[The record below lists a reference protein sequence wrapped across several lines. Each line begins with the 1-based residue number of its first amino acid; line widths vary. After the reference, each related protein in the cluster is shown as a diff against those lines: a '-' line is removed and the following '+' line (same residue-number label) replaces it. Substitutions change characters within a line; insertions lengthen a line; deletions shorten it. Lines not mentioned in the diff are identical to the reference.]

1 MKLGPRLKLI
11 SFTGLIQIFC
21 GASPSFPKDPR
32 ASPSILDVVIWKLY
46 LRGTE
51 YYLQLTCC
59 SVISIAQEDENAL
72 TPCSPDGA
80 SASHNLGQAHFIV
93 KFDQHRSV
101 LTVKLVKALNLSP
114 LEKEW
119 SKPCNPYVI
128 VQLLPDY
135 RHQLQSTVHKKTT
148 NPRFDETFE
157 FEVRH

>member
-1 MKLGPRLKLI
+1 MAQKRLCLSSLFVIRKPPQG
-11 SFTGLIQIFC
+11 TG
-21 GASPSFPKDPR
+21 
-32 ASPSILDVVIWKLY
+32 
-46 LRGTE
+46 
-51 YYLQLTCC
+51 YYPQLTCC
-59 SVISIAQEDENAL
+59 SVFSVTQEDENAL
-72 TPCSPDGA
+72 TACSPDGA
-80 SASHNLGQAHFIV
+80 SSSSHNLGQAHFIV

-101 LTVKLVKALNLSP
+101 LTVRLVKALNLSP

-157 FEVRH
+157 FEVRKFEKISQPFARVASVHDSE